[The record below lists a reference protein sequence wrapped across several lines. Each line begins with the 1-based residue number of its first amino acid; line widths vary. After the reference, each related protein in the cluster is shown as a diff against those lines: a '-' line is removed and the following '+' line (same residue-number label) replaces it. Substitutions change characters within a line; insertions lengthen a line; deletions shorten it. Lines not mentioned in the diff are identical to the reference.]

1 MSNLALFAFTA
12 SSFVQAFVLLFS
24 VYDAVGTVPVF
35 LALTE
40 DFAKDRK
47 KIVNQGV
54 LIAAIILIVFAY
66 LGPYIFSVLG
76 ITIDDFK
83 IAGGIILFIIAIDNL
98 RGKISET
105 RSLGPVE
112 IAAFPLAT
120 PLLAGPGAISAV
132 IIFAGPPY
140 GPVLDLLVI
149 IGNSLLAWIILGRA
163 TLVQRLLGRQG
174 TQVFTRLVGILIAS
188 IGVAFVT
195 EGIIAIV
202 RSVGV

>member
-1 MSNLALFAFTA
+1 MSDFALFAFSA
-12 SSFVQAFVLLFS
+12 SSFVEAFVLLFS

-40 DFAKDRK
+40 DFVEDRK

-54 LIAAIILIVFAY
+54 LIAAIILIIFAY
-66 LGPYIFSVLG
+66 LGPYIFLALG

-83 IAGGIILFIIAIDNL
+83 IAGGIILFLIAVDNL

-105 RSLGPVE
+105 RSVGPVE
-112 IAAFPLAT
+112 FAAFPLAT

-140 GPVLDLLVI
+140 GPALDLLVI
-149 IGNSLLAWIILGRA
+149 IGNSLLAWIILSRA
-163 TLVQRLLGRQG
+163 AVVQRLLGRQG
-174 TQVFTRLVGILIAS
+174 TQVFTRLMGLLIAS

-195 EGIIAIV
+195 EGIVAIV
-202 RSVGV
+202 HSMGA

>member
-1 MSNLALFAFTA
+1 LSNLALFAFTA